1 MLHRAGPPSIASLM
15 EATSV
20 ERIGRLRTATTRTIG
35 GKLAGGFGLV
45 VAVLVI
51 ALGVDLAL
59 SGSST
64 SQWRSAL
71 EWDKAI
77 TAAND

>member
-1 MLHRAGPPSIASLM
+1 M